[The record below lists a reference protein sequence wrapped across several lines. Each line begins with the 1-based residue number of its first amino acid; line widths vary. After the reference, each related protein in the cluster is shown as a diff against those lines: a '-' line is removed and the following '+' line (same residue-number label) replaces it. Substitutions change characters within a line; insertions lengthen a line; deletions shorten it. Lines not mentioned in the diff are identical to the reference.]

1 MMTLVLSNPALR
13 YRLVTE
19 ASEHVLRFDWA
30 DAGRQTAALYRAL
43 GRPRPRP
50 RAARRPAMPRP

>member
-1 MMTLVLSNPALR
+1 VR

-19 ASEHVLRFDWA
+19 ASEHVLRFDWS
-30 DAGRQTAALYRAL
+30 DAGRRTAAVYGAL

-50 RAARRPAMPRP
+50 RAVRRPAMPQP

>member
-30 DAGRQTAALYRAL
+30 DAGRQTAALYGAL

-50 RAARRPAMPRP
+50 RAMPRPAMPRR